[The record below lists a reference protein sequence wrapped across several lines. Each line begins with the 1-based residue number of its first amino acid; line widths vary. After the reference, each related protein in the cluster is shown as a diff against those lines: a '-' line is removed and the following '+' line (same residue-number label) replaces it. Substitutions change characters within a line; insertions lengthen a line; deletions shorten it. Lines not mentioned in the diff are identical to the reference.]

1 MSSIRSTPHDSR
13 VFFPSIA
20 SERFLADCSFHL
32 SGWNTFR
39 PFPKSIPGVPH
50 SICVFYLEYLAST
63 LEYFCTRHA
72 AFHHFFVTY
81 GHFFFNSSLSIHPLP
96 LAVIFVSPRIFHPSL
111 LSDVHY
117 PISCVL
123 FQVTS
128 YHFQNASLSLNS
140 FLCPTST
147 HLIHC
152 PSTSQVKYSHFQN
165 LSLSLKRFSVL
176 NLFLESVKHP
186 SVCGLW
192 STHRSLVIFT
202 HPQYL
207 TCPLIPICVPHR
219 LQVSS
224 IYKIPSSGSN
234 ISHPSPVPSIQHP
247 TSFTHFHQT

>member
-96 LAVIFVSPRIFHPSL
+96 LAAIFVSPRIFHPSL

-152 PSTSQVKYSHFQN
+152 PSTSLQPIPGEIFPFPKSFPIPEAFQCPEFVPRVRQASERLRSMVHTSLPRHF
-165 LSLSLKRFSVL
+165 
-176 NLFLESVKHP
+176 HP
-186 SVCGLW
+186 SSVSDL
-192 STHRSLVIFT
+192 SSNSNL
-202 HPQYL
+202 
-207 TCPLIPICVPHR
+207 CPA
-219 LQVSS
+219 SS
-224 IYKIPSSGSN
+224 PS
-234 ISHPSPVPSIQHP
+234 V
-247 TSFTHFHQT
+247 FHL